1 MGSQKARFIKGWALK
16 RGLKEEGVS
25 PFDNWPNVNSP
36 KIISFIWDLKM
47 VSACPRSFHLN
58 SLFSESFG
66 GRDERQDEMNLNG
79 G

>member
-36 KIISFIWDLKM
+36 KNEGEKREGQNKTGKRMMGNMKGRRKRKAST
-47 VSACPRSFHLN
+47 ASFH
-58 SLFSESFG
+58 SLFNEK
-66 GRDERQDEMNLNG
+66 NL
-79 G
+79 